1 MSMNER
7 YEPHSIETRWQRRW
21 EEAGAFRAGRRVG
34 AEPRYVLEMFPY
46 PSGAMHM
53 GHGRVYTIGDA
64 MARYLRMRGYDV
76 LHPIG
81 FDALGLPAENAAIK
95 DGRHPAER
103 TRENIVSFRDE
114 MKSLGYSF
122 DWDRE
127 IVTADA
133 SYYRW
138 NQWFFLKMLE
148 RGIVFRR
155 EGKANWCTGCLTV
168 IANEQIVD
176 GDRCERCESQVVEKV
191 IPEWAFRI
199 TAFAQELLDGLDE
212 LTDWPE
218 RVTTMQRNWI
228 GKSVGAEVDFAVP
241 GAPPIKVFTTRVDTI
256 FGCTYVVLAPEHPL
270 VDAVTAPEQRREV
283 GAFVERMR
291 RTDALERTGENA
303 PKEGVFTGAHA
314 VNPYSGEKVPVWIAN
329 FVLAEYGTGAVMSV
343 PAHDQ
348 RDFEFAKKYG
358 LPMRVVIQPT
368 KGERLP
374 AGDALDRAYTD
385 DGVVEG
391 SGRFSGLASAAS
403 RERMAEEARAKGFG
417 QPTERWHLRDWG
429 FSRQRYWGTPI
440 PIVYC
445 ESHGAVPV
453 PEDQLPVL
461 LPPQAIITGK
471 GEPPLAKV
479 PEFVNTTCPRCG
491 KPARREVDTMDTFVD
506 SSWYYARYLSPHD
519 DRRPFDPEAARRWLP
534 IDVYVGGP
542 EHAVMHLLYFRF
554 WHRVMRRLGLVHED
568 EPCAR
573 LVTQGIV
580 NGPDGRKMSKR
591 WGNVI
596 TPGPMVRKY
605 GADTLR
611 LFILFA
617 APPEKDID
625 WSDEQV
631 EGLFRFLSRVWRL
644 FHARQDCFG
653 ARDPGGAGASK
664 GGGAPEMGPDFV
676 ELRRRTHRTIKKC
689 TEAFGERAEGAALA
703 PQGAPTNERGFAAST
718 GLERAGGPGG
728 ASLTRPP
735 RQEALKFNTGIAAL
749 MELVNA
755 LQPLEPKGEPERAAV
770 REALVALA
778 TLLAPFAP
786 HAAEELWHE
795 VEGPAARD
803 RLLADEPW
811 PAFDPALV
819 AADTVTIAV
828 QVNGKLRG
836 EVQAPAAASEA
847 EVRALAEAEDRVK
860 AHISG
865 KTIRKVVFVPK
876 RLVNFVVG

>member
-7 YEPHSIETRWQRRW
+7 YEPKSIEPRWQRRW
-21 EEAGAFRAGRRVG
+21 EEAGAFRAGRRPG
-34 AEPRYVLEMFPY
+34 AEKRYVLEMFPY

-64 MARYLRMRGYDV
+64 LARHLRMRGHDV

-103 TRENIVSFRDE
+103 TRENIVAFRAE
-114 MKSLGYSF
+114 LKKLGYSF

-127 IVTADA
+127 IVTADP

-148 RGIVFRR
+148 RGIVYRR
-155 EGKANWCTGCLTV
+155 EGKANWCTGCQTV
-168 IANEQIVD
+168 IANEQVVD
-176 GDRCERCESQVVEKV
+176 DNRCERCESPVVEKV

-199 TAFAQELLDGLDE
+199 TAYAQALLDGLE
-212 LTDWPE
+212 QLKEWPE

-228 GKSVGAEVDFAVP
+228 GRSDGAEVDFAVP
-241 GAPPIKVFTTRVDTI
+241 GAEPIRVFTTRIDTI
-256 FGCTYVVLAPEHPL
+256 YGCTYVVLAPEHRL
-270 VDAVTAPEQRREV
+270 VEELTLPERRAEV
-283 GAFVERMR
+283 KAFVDRMR
-291 RTDALERTGENA
+291 KTDVLERTGESA
-303 PKEGVFTGAHA
+303 PKEGVFTGAFA
-314 VNPYSGEKVPVWIAN
+314 VNPFTGEKVPVWIAN

-348 RDFEFAKKYG
+348 RDFEFAKKYR
-358 LPMRVVIQPT
+358 LPIRVVIQPA
-368 KGERLP
+368 KGERIP
-374 AGDALDRAYTD
+374 GPDALERASTE
-385 DGVVEG
+385 DGVLDG
-391 SGRFSGLASAAS
+391 SGPFSGLASSEARLRMS
-403 RERMAEEARAKGFG
+403 RHAEEKGFG
-417 QPTERWHLRDWG
+417 KAEIRWHLRDWG

-445 ESHGAVPV
+445 GEHGAVPV
-453 PEDQLPVL
+453 PEKDLPVL
-461 LPPQAIITGK
+461 LPEKAIITGT

-491 KPARREVDTMDTFVD
+491 KPGRREVETMDTFVD
-506 SSWYYARYLSPHD
+506 SSWYYARYLSPKD
-519 DRRPFDPEAARRWLP
+519 DARPFDPALARRWLP
-534 IDVYVGGP
+534 VDVYVGGP

-554 WHRVMRRLGLVHED
+554 WHRVMHELGLVHED
-568 EPCAR
+568 EPVRR

-591 WGNVI
+591 WGNVV
-596 TPGPMVRKY
+596 TPGPMVEKY

-631 EGLFRFLSRVWRL
+631 DGLFRFLARVWRL
-644 FHARQDCFG
+644 FHARQDSFK
-653 ARDPGGAGASK
+653 APDLPAGGAVPAALK
-664 GGGAPEMGPDFV
+664 PDFL
-676 ELRRRTHRTIKKC
+676 ELRRRTHRTIKKV
-689 TEAFGERAEGAALA
+689 TEGFEGE
-703 PQGAPTNERGFAAST
+703 
-718 GLERAGGPGG
+718 
-728 ASLTRPP
+728 
-735 RQEALKFNTGIAAL
+735 LKFNTGIAAL

-755 LQPLEPKGEPERAAV
+755 LYALEPTTDADRTAV
-770 REALVALA
+770 KEALVAVA

-795 VEGPAARD
+795 VMGPAARE

-811 PAFDPALV
+811 PGYDAALV

-836 EVQAPAAASEA
+836 EVQAAASAGEA
-847 EVRALAEAEDRVK
+847 EVRALAEADEKVK
-860 AHISG
+860 GHLAG
-865 KTIRKVVFVPK
+865 KAIRKVVFVPK
-876 RLVNFVVG
+876 RLMNFVVG